1 MVKVKTYELRSKT
14 SKELLKELDDMKS
27 ELAQLRV
34 AKVSGGAASKLAKI
48 KVVRKNIARILTVY
62 NTKQKA
68 EARKQY
74 SGKKYVPLD
83 LRPKKTKKIR
93 QALKAEQKYAKTAR
107 TKKRESN
114 FPMRRFAVSM

>member
-1 MVKVKTYELRSKT
+1 MVRVKAYELRNKT
-14 SKELLKELDDMKS
+14 SKELLKELEDMKA

-34 AKVSGGAASKLAKI
+34 AKVSGGAASKLSKI
-48 KVVRKNIARILTVY
+48 KPVRKAIARILTVY
-62 NTKQKA
+62 NMKQKA

-74 SGKKYVPLD
+74 KGKKYVPLD

-107 TKKRESN
+107 TKTRESN
-114 FPMRRFAVSM
+114 FPMRRFAVGM